1 MSRPRLGKNA
11 LQQERGKLALYR
23 KLLPSLELKRR
34 HLATELAKAKVEHRA
49 LETSFAALMR
59 AAGERLPMIAKAE
72 IPLQGILRVAEVHS
86 GTANIAGVRVP
97 LLESVEFEAK
107 PYSYLTRPAW
117 LDLLVEALKQAA
129 SLQLE
134 LGHSRQRLD
143 ILGLAVRRMTQ
154 RVNLFERV
162 LIPDTRANIRR
173 LLIFLGD
180 LERDAV
186 IRSKFAKRRLHGS
199 GGRP

>member
-1 MSRPRLGKNA
+1 
-11 LQQERGKLALYR
+11 
-23 KLLPSLELKRR
+23 
-34 HLATELAKAKVEHRA
+34 
-49 LETSFAALMR
+49 
-59 AAGERLPMIAKAE
+59 
-72 IPLQGILRVAEVHS
+72 
-86 GTANIAGVRVP
+86 
-97 LLESVEFEAK
+97 
-107 PYSYLTRPAW
+107 LTRPAW

-173 LLIFLGD
+173 LQIFLGD

-186 IRSKFAKRRLHGS
+186 IRSKFAKRRLLGS
-199 GGRP
+199 RGRP